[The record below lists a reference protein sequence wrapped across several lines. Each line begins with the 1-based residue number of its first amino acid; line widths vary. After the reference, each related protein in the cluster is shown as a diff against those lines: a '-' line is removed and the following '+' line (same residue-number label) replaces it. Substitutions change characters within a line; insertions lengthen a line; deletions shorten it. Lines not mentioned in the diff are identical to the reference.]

1 MPAAEKIESAVYST
15 VPQKHVQNFK
25 DAMIAEASRNRHSFD
40 GTEFI
45 LIGTSRIEH
54 RRSLVLKNDCRR
66 RASCEKCCGKQS
78 DAVRSLQQPVLKPR
92 PKIAST
98 KSLDTLPKGVCDS
111 LARGSY
117 TPTDR
122 LPTINIG
129 RTTSRQ
135 GCAS

>member
-92 PKIAST
+92 PKLSQQNPWTLYRKVSVIAW
-98 KSLDTLPKGVCDS
+98 LEGPILPQIVFPI
-111 LARGSY
+111 LI
-117 TPTDR
+117 
-122 LPTINIG
+122 LG